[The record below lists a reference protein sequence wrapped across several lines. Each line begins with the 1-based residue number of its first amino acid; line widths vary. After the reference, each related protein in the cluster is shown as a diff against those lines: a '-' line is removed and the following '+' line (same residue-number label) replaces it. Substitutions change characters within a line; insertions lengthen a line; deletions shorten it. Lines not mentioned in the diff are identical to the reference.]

1 MFVLVIQIGFWKG
14 QDCERYPP
22 PRRVETRERGVE
34 ELTTTA
40 MTMNSNKQQQQM
52 HISEQKLTIGERLRT
67 EVVEPEWSS
76 IGTDEC

>member
-1 MFVLVIQIGFWKG
+1 LVFGKG
-14 QDCERYPP
+14 KIVTVIFPEKGRNK
-22 PRRVETRERGVE
+22 REGVE

-52 HISEQKLTIGERLRT
+52 HISEQKPTIGERLRT
-67 EVVEPEWSS
+67 EAVEPEWSS

>member
-1 MFVLVIQIGFWKG
+1 MLS
-14 QDCERYPP
+14 P

-52 HISEQKLTIGERLRT
+52 YISEQKPTIGERLRT
-67 EVVEPEWSS
+67 EEVEPEWSS